1 MKFNRTK
8 NKPMSIVLTLIITAI
23 AISSCNLLPAECSSD
38 LAFSASNMS
47 KIKRYKGC
55 EATVSG
61 LVYTT
66 YMPESKKV
74 FFINLGNPDYQK
86 AFTGVI
92 FQSDFDNFN
101 QSLDNYE
108 GKKISIYGTIE
119 TYEDRPQIIIKY
131 PEQIEIIE

>member
-1 MKFNRTK
+1 MKLNRRK
-8 NKPMSIVLTLIITAI
+8 NKPIFIMLTVMITAI
-23 AISSCNLLPAECSSD
+23 AIGSCNLLPAECSSD

-74 FFINLGNPDYQK
+74 FFINLGNPDYKK

-92 FQSDFDNFN
+92 FESSFDNFN
-101 QSLDNYE
+101 QPLDRYE
-108 GKKISIYGTIE
+108 GNKISIYGTIE
-119 TYEDRPQIIIKY
+119 TYENRPQIIVKY